1 MKTTKPGSRVADV
14 LTFPR
19 MSQRGDG
26 LLQSVLNNLLQGVLM
41 FDADARLAFCNPR
54 YIEMYGL
61 SPDVA
66 KPGCSLKELLGHQAS
81 VGGFAEDP
89 DDYIALLKGKMA
101 AGETFADTL
110 HLADGRIHSV
120 VSKPIEGGGWLAT
133 HEDVTERQR
142 SEQRIAH
149 MARHDALTDL
159 PNRVLLR
166 DVLEHELK
174 RVKRGERLAVLCLDL
189 DQFKGIN
196 DALGHPV
203 GDELLRLV
211 ADRLRGCTREPDTVA
226 RLGGDEF
233 AIIMTQ
239 MHQTT
244 DPAALARRV
253 RESIIRPYQI
263 DGHQIVTDIS
273 IGISVAPEDGVE
285 PDVLLK
291 NADMALYGA
300 KDDGRGTYR
309 FFEPEMDTRMRAR
322 RELEMDLRQALARD
336 QFELYYQ
343 PLVSLETNEITAVE
357 ALLRWKHPTRGMVS
371 PADFIPVAEEMGL
384 IVPLGEWVLKT
395 ACKEATSWPDHVK
408 IAVNLSP
415 TQLKNRNLLPMVKEA
430 LAASGMQA
438 SKLQLEITENV
449 LMQNTFATLA
459 TLHELRK
466 LGVQIALDDFGTGY
480 SSLSYLRSFPFDKI
494 KIDRSFIQDMSN
506 GAEPLAIVHAVA
518 GLAKCLNMI
527 STAEGVETQQQLETL
542 QAIGCTEMQGYLYS
556 KAKPAHEV
564 AQHFAPPFK
573 ASGAA

>member
-189 DQFKGIN
+189 DQFKGIRLSPIS
-196 DALGHPV
+196 ASAFR
-203 GDELLRLV
+203 LRL
-211 ADRLRGCTREPDTVA
+211 R
-226 RLGGDEF
+226 
-233 AIIMTQ
+233 
-239 MHQTT
+239 
-244 DPAALARRV
+244 
-253 RESIIRPYQI
+253 
-263 DGHQIVTDIS
+263 
-273 IGISVAPEDGVE
+273 
-285 PDVLLK
+285 
-291 NADMALYGA
+291 MA
-300 KDDGRGTYR
+300 
-309 FFEPEMDTRMRAR
+309 
-322 RELEMDLRQALARD
+322 
-336 QFELYYQ
+336 
-343 PLVSLETNEITAVE
+343 S
-357 ALLRWKHPTRGMVS
+357 
-371 PADFIPVAEEMGL
+371 
-384 IVPLGEWVLKT
+384 
-395 ACKEATSWPDHVK
+395 
-408 IAVNLSP
+408 SP
-415 TQLKNRNLLPMVKEA
+415 T
-430 LAASGMQA
+430 
-438 SKLQLEITENV
+438 
-449 LMQNTFATLA
+449 
-459 TLHELRK
+459 
-466 LGVQIALDDFGTGY
+466 
-480 SSLSYLRSFPFDKI
+480 
-494 KIDRSFIQDMSN
+494 
-506 GAEPLAIVHAVA
+506 
-518 GLAKCLNMI
+518 C
-527 STAEGVETQQQLETL
+527 
-542 QAIGCTEMQGYLYS
+542 C
-556 KAKPAHEV
+556 
-564 AQHFAPPFK
+564 
-573 ASGAA
+573 